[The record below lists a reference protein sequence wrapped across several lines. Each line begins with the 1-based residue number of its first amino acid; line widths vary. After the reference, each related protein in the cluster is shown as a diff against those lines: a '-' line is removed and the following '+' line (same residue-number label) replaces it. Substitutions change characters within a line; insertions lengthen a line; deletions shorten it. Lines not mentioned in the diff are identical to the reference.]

1 MTLNPSEI
9 TNLDEMLRY
18 AVQAVIEQGR
28 PSIHPTSDNQSSLC
42 LYRGPEGAKCAVG
55 HLLPDSEYR
64 DVMEGHPVYSRNVA
78 HALIRVYPWMLNY
91 SARMLEGPLAAL
103 QSYHD
108 GAATIT
114 DNPGAFVRLFKK
126 RVRDSIDIKALPA
139 SLADLVKED

>member
-64 DVMEGHPVYSRNVA
+64 GLMEGQPVYGSNVA
-78 HALIRVYPWMLNY
+78 NALIRVYPWLQENA
-91 SARMLEGPLAAL
+91 ARTFEGPLSTL
-103 QSYHD
+103 QSCHD

-114 DNPGAFVRLFKK
+114 DNPGAFVRLFKQ
-126 RVRDSIDIKALPA
+126 RVRNSIDIKALPA